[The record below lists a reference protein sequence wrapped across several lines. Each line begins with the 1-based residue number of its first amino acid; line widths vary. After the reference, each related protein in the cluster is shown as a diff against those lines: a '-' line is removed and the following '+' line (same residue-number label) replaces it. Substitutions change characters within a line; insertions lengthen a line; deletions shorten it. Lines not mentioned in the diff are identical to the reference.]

1 MCYNGCINLFGAKK
15 TGYAQQSYHKLDLK
29 LFLIMKQ
36 NGSDIQKPIAP
47 DEKKKQ
53 LFLEQKRTLD
63 IFLANGAI
71 TQAQYNK
78 SYGDLVVLMG
88 MQDVANELL
97 K

>member
-1 MCYNGCINLFGAKK
+1 
-15 TGYAQQSYHKLDLK
+15 
-29 LFLIMKQ
+29 MKQ
-36 NGSDIQKPIAP
+36 NESDNQNPITP
-47 DEKKKQ
+47 DEKKKR
-53 LFLEQKRTLD
+53 LFLEQKKTLD

-88 MQDVANELL
+88 MQDVASELA

>member
-1 MCYNGCINLFGAKK
+1 
-15 TGYAQQSYHKLDLK
+15 
-29 LFLIMKQ
+29 MKQ
-36 NGSDIQKPIAP
+36 NESDNQNPIAP
-47 DEKKKQ
+47 DEKKKR
-53 LFLEQKRTLD
+53 LFLEQKKTLD

-88 MQDVANELL
+88 MQDVASELA

>member
-1 MCYNGCINLFGAKK
+1 
-15 TGYAQQSYHKLDLK
+15 
-29 LFLIMKQ
+29 MKQ
-36 NGSDIQKPIAP
+36 NESDNQNPIAL
-47 DEKKKQ
+47 DEKKKR
-53 LFLEQKRTLD
+53 LFLEQKKTLD

-88 MQDVANELL
+88 MQDVASELA